1 LRSEPSF
8 LPFSYHYRMNILG
21 IDWGEK
27 RIGLAVSEGSFAE
40 PFGLVSSFEELSKV
54 IRREGVRQVI
64 LGLPEGKHE
73 KRVREL
79 SRRIEEELGVPVI
92 LRSEVLTS
100 RQALQKLIEAGKSR
114 KSRAN
119 LDAAAAA
126 LILQEYL
133 DEYPIA

>member
-1 LRSEPSF
+1 
-8 LPFSYHYRMNILG
+8 MKILG
-21 IDWGEK
+21 VDWGEK
-27 RIGLAVSEGSFAE
+27 RIGLALSEGSFAE
-40 PFGLVSSFEELSKV
+40 PFGFVSSFEELSKV
-54 IRREGVRQVI
+54 IRQEGVRQVV
-64 LGLPEGKHE
+64 LGLREGKHE

-119 LDAAAAA
+119 LDAASAA
-126 LILQEYL
+126 LLLQAYL
-133 DEYPIA
+133 DEYPVE

>member
-1 LRSEPSF
+1 MFPTLRSNERRFFLRSEPSF

-92 LRSEVLTS
+92 LRSEVLT
-100 RQALQKLIEAGKSR
+100 
-114 KSRAN
+114 
-119 LDAAAAA
+119 
-126 LILQEYL
+126 
-133 DEYPIA
+133 

>member
-1 LRSEPSF
+1 MRSEPSF